1 MRLPRRRVMLAD
13 PRLAEA
19 ELIRPAELLQIPLMP
34 VVQGALGRMRRHRE
48 ESVIHASLLR
58 RRGVL
63 RPAAGGI
70 SYRNRRLSMT
80 SPIAEAPVPAAQ
92 KWAITFTVMVV
103 AFMQILD
110 TSVTNVIL
118 PHLQGSLSAGLDE
131 ASWVITSYL
140 AANAVVIPATG
151 WLTGLF
157 GRKRFFMIC
166 ATVFVISSFVSGAA
180 PDLTTLIA
188 ARIFQGLGGGPIIP
202 LSQAILW
209 EIFPFHQRGLAMAV
223 WGVGFI
229 LGPILGPTVGGYLAD
244 EWSWRWIFYINL
256 PVGIVG
262 FLLASACLFDPPYLR
277 KVARIDWWGLG
288 LMVAGFGCLQLVLD
302 RGEREDWFDSSTIV
316 ALTVVAVCAL
326 AGFLVRELM
335 ATDPILDL
343 AVFTDRNFA
352 TAALLISIV
361 GFGMFSGMLLVAV
374 FTQKLLGYDA
384 WTSGLVLAPG
394 GLGNIF
400 SLFASGLVTRI
411 DQRLMLAF
419 GCLLNAVSLY
429 MMTSLTLGMDYWAL
443 AMPRFIQGFAV
454 GFIFVP
460 LSTLALATIR
470 RDKLVNATAVYGM
483 LRNLGGSVGIAVVTT
498 LLAQR
503 SQFHQSTLV
512 SHVNVWDP
520 ETLERL
526 RRWVSHFAAKG
537 SDSFTAERQAITM
550 VYRETLDQAQLL
562 AYTDDFWLLAV
573 MFAAVSIFL
582 PFMRRIRLD
591 RPSST
596 GAADAERSPV
606 RAVEEGSV

>member
-1 MRLPRRRVMLAD
+1 MSIPGDYPSARAWMTLAGFEERTDDPPRPHSDVG
-13 PRLAEA
+13 
-19 ELIRPAELLQIPLMP
+19 PA
-34 VVQGALGRMRRHRE
+34 
-48 ESVIHASLLR
+48 
-58 RRGVL
+58 
-63 RPAAGGI
+63 
-70 SYRNRRLSMT
+70 MT
-80 SPIAEAPVPAAQ
+80 SPAPDAPPVSPAR
-92 KWAITFTVMVV
+92 KWAITVTVMVV

-110 TSVTNVIL
+110 TSVTNVVL

-131 ASWVITSYL
+131 VSWVITSYL

-151 WLTGLF
+151 WL
-157 GRKRFFMIC
+157 
-166 ATVFVISSFVSGAA
+166 
-180 PDLTTLIA
+180 
-188 ARIFQGLGGGPIIP
+188 
-202 LSQAILW
+202 
-209 EIFPFHQRGLAMAV
+209 
-223 WGVGFI
+223 VGFI
-229 LGPILGPTVGGYLAD
+229 
-244 EWSWRWIFYINL
+244 
-256 PVGIVG
+256 G
-262 FLLASACLFDPPYLR
+262 FVLASACLFDSPYLR

-316 ALTVVAVCAL
+316 ALAVVAFCAL

-343 AVFTDRNFA
+343 AVFADRNFA

-483 LRNLGGSVGIAVVTT
+483 LRNLGGSVGIAVTT
-498 LLAQR
+498 TRLAQ
-503 SQFHQSTLV
+503 
-512 SHVNVWDP
+512 P
-520 ETLERL
+520 
-526 RRWVSHFAAKG
+526 
-537 SDSFTAERQAITM
+537 
-550 VYRETLDQAQLL
+550 
-562 AYTDDFWLLAV
+562 
-573 MFAAVSIFL
+573 
-582 PFMRRIRLD
+582 
-591 RPSST
+591 
-596 GAADAERSPV
+596 
-606 RAVEEGSV
+606 

>member
-1 MRLPRRRVMLAD
+1 MPLPAPD
-13 PRLAEA
+13 AP
-19 ELIRPAELLQIPLMP
+19 P
-34 VVQGALGRMRRHRE
+34 V
-48 ESVIHASLLR
+48 
-58 RRGVL
+58 
-63 RPAAGGI
+63 
-70 SYRNRRLSMT
+70 
-80 SPIAEAPVPAAQ
+80 SPAQ
-92 KWAITFTVMVV
+92 KWAITLTVMVV

-110 TSVTNVIL
+110 TSVTNVVL

-131 ASWVITSYL
+131 VSWVITSYL

-151 WLTGLF
+151 WLVALV
-157 GRKRFFMIC
+157 GRKRLFLIC
-166 ATVFVISSFVSGAA
+166 TTLFVVSSFLSGAA
-180 PDLTTLIA
+180 PDLTTLII

-262 FLLASACLFDPPYLR
+262 FLMAGAFLFDPPYLR
-277 KVARIDWWGLG
+277 RVARVDWWGLG

-316 ALTVVAVCAL
+316 AMTIVAVCAMV
-326 AGFLVRELM
+326 GFLIRELTT
-335 ATDPILDL
+335 TDPILDL
-343 AVFTDRNFA
+343 SVFSDRNFA
-352 TAALLISIV
+352 TGAALISIV

-394 GLGNIF
+394 GIGNIC
-400 SLFASGLVTRI
+400 SLFASGIVTRV
-411 DQRLMLAF
+411 DQRWMLAF

-443 AMPRFIQGFAV
+443 ALPRFIQGFAV

-460 LSTLALATIR
+460 LSTLTLATIR
-470 RDKLVNATAVYGM
+470 RDKLVNATAAYGM
-483 LRNLGGSVGIAVVTT
+483 LRNVGGSVGIALTTT

-503 SQFHQSTLV
+503 SQFHQATLV
-512 SHVNVWDP
+512 SHVTRWDP
-520 ETLERL
+520 ETQERL
-526 RRWVSHFAAKG
+526 TRWAHHFTTLG
-537 SDSFTAERQAITM
+537 SDTFTAERQAVAMI
-550 VYRETLDQAQLL
+550 YRETVTQAQLL
-562 AYTDDFWLLAV
+562 AYADDFWLLAV
-573 MFAAVSIFL
+573 MFAVMPLLL
-582 PFMRRIRLD
+582 PLMRRIRLAPPAAA
-591 RPSST
+591 RAGEPSAQS
-596 GAADAERSPV
+596 
-606 RAVEEGSV
+606 AVEEGAV

>member
-1 MRLPRRRVMLAD
+1 
-13 PRLAEA
+13 
-19 ELIRPAELLQIPLMP
+19 
-34 VVQGALGRMRRHRE
+34 
-48 ESVIHASLLR
+48 
-58 RRGVL
+58 
-63 RPAAGGI
+63 
-70 SYRNRRLSMT
+70 MT
-80 SPIAEAPVPAAQ
+80 SPLPEAPPVASAQ

-110 TSVTNVIL
+110 TSVTNVVL

-131 ASWVITSYL
+131 VSWVITSYL
-140 AANAVVIPATG
+140 AANAVIIPATA
-151 WLTGLF
+151 WLAGLF
-157 GRKRFFMIC
+157 GRTRFFLIC
-166 ATVFVISSFVSGAA
+166 TTLFVLSSFLSGAA
-180 PDLTTLIA
+180 PDLTTLIV

-209 EIFPFHQRGLAMAV
+209 EIFPFRQRGLAMAV

-262 FLLASACLFDPPYLR
+262 FLMAGAFLFDPPDQR
-277 KVARIDWWGLG
+277 RAARIDWWGLG
-288 LMVAGFGCLQLVLD
+288 LMVMGFGCLQFVLD

-316 ALTVVAVCAL
+316 ALTLAAVCAL
-326 AGFLVRELM
+326 AGFLVRELT
-335 ATDPILDL
+335 ASDPILDL
-343 AVFTDRNFA
+343 TVFADRNFA
-352 TAALLISIV
+352 TGVTLMSIV
-361 GFGMFSGMLLVAV
+361 GFGMFSGILLVAV

-394 GLGNIF
+394 GLGNVF

-419 GCLLNAVSLY
+419 GCLLNAASLY

-443 AMPRFIQGFAV
+443 ALPRFIQGFAV

-460 LSTLALATIR
+460 LSTLTLATIR

-483 LRNLGGSVGIAVVTT
+483 LRNLGGSVGIAVTTT

-503 SQFHQSTLV
+503 SQFHQATLV
-512 SHVNVWDP
+512 SHITVWDP
-520 ETLERL
+520 ATQARL
-526 RRWVSHFAAKG
+526 TQWASHFAALG
-537 SDSFTAERQAITM
+537 SDTFTAENRAVAM
-550 VYRETLDQAQLL
+550 LYRETVAQAQLL

-573 MFAAVSIFL
+573 MFTAAPLFL
-582 PFMRRIRLD
+582 PLMRRIRLE
-591 RPSST
+591 P
-596 GAADAERSPV
+596 
-606 RAVEEGSV
+606 

>member
-1 MRLPRRRVMLAD
+1 MTA
-13 PRLAEA
+13 
-19 ELIRPAELLQIPLMP
+19 PAP
-34 VVQGALGRMRRHRE
+34 
-48 ESVIHASLLR
+48 
-58 RRGVL
+58 
-63 RPAAGGI
+63 
-70 SYRNRRLSMT
+70 
-80 SPIAEAPVPAAQ
+80 EAPAITPARR
-92 KWAITFTVMVV
+92 WAITFTVMVV

-110 TSVTNVIL
+110 TSVTNVVL

-131 ASWVITSYL
+131 VSWVITSYL

-151 WLTGLF
+151 WLAGLL

-166 ATVFVISSFVSGAA
+166 ATVFVVSSFLSGAA
-180 PDLTTLIA
+180 PDLTTLIV

-262 FLLASACLFDPPYLR
+262 FLMASVFLFDPPYLR
-277 KVARIDWWGLG
+277 RAARIDWWGLG
-288 LMVAGFGCLQLVLD
+288 LMIAGFGCLQLVLD
-302 RGEREDWFDSSTIV
+302 RGEREEWFDSSTII
-316 ALTVVAVCAL
+316 ALAIIAVCAL
-326 AGFLVRELM
+326 AGFLIRELL
-335 ATDPILDL
+335 ATDPVLDL

-352 TAALLISIV
+352 MGATLSAIV

-394 GLGNIF
+394 GLGNVF

-419 GCLLNAVSLY
+419 GCLLNAISLY

-443 AMPRFIQGFAV
+443 ALPRFIQGFAV

-460 LSTLALATIR
+460 MSTLTLATIR
-470 RDKLVNATAVYGM
+470 REKLVNATAVYGM
-483 LRNLGGSVGIAVVTT
+483 MRNIGGSVGIAVVTT

-503 SQFHQSTLV
+503 SQFHQATLV
-512 SHVNVWDP
+512 SHITAWDP
-520 ETLERL
+520 ETSARL
-526 RRWVSHFAAKG
+526 TRWASHFLAQGNDA
-537 SDSFTAERQAITM
+537 FTAERQAVAM
-550 VYRETLDQAQLL
+550 LYRETVAQAQLL
-562 AYTDDFWLLAV
+562 AYADDFWVLAV
-573 MFAAVSIFL
+573 MFAAVPLFF
-582 PFMRRIRLD
+582 PFMRRIRMD
-591 RPSST
+591 TPPSP
-596 GAADAERSPV
+596 GAERSPAP
-606 RAVEEGSV
+606 AVEEGVA

>member
-1 MRLPRRRVMLAD
+1 VTPPETTDAA
-13 PRLAEA
+13 P
-19 ELIRPAELLQIPLMP
+19 ISPA
-34 VVQGALGRMRRHRE
+34 R
-48 ESVIHASLLR
+48 
-58 RRGVL
+58 
-63 RPAAGGI
+63 
-70 SYRNRRLSMT
+70 
-80 SPIAEAPVPAAQ
+80 

-110 TSVTNVIL
+110 TSVTNVVL

-131 ASWVITSYL
+131 VSWVITSYL

-151 WLTGLF
+151 WLSGVF
-157 GRKRFFMIC
+157 GRKRFFLIC
-166 ATVFVISSFVSGAA
+166 STLFVVSSFASGAA
-180 PDLTTLIA
+180 PDLPTLIV

-262 FLLASACLFDPPYLR
+262 FLMASAFLFDPPYLR
-277 KVARIDWWGLG
+277 RAGRTDWLGLG
-288 LMVAGFGCLQLVLD
+288 LMVAGFGGLQLVLD
-302 RGEREDWFDSSTIV
+302 RGEREDWFGSSMIVTLTI
-316 ALTVVAVCAL
+316 VAVCAL
-326 AGFLVRELM
+326 VAFLVRELVT
-335 ATDPILDL
+335 TDPILDL
-343 AVFTDRNFA
+343 TVFADRNFA
-352 TAALLISIV
+352 AGATLICIV

-400 SLFASGLVTRI
+400 SLFASGIVTRV

-443 AMPRFIQGFAV
+443 ALPRFIQGFAV

-483 LRNLGGSVGIAVVTT
+483 LRNVGGSVGIAVVTT

-503 SQFHQSTLV
+503 SQFHQATLA
-512 SHVNVWDP
+512 SHITAWDP
-520 ETLERL
+520 ETRARL
-526 RRWVSHFAAKG
+526 LRWASHFAVQGNDA
-537 SDSFTAERQAITM
+537 FTAERRAVAM
-550 VYRETLDQAQLL
+550 LYRETVQQAQLL
-562 AYTDDFWLLAV
+562 AYADDFWLLAV
-573 MFAAVSIFL
+573 MFAVVPLFL
-582 PFMRRIRLD
+582 PLMRRVRLQ
-591 RPSST
+591 PASS
-596 GAADAERSPV
+596 AAPEHSRAPAE
-606 RAVEEGSV
+606 ESVA

>member
-1 MRLPRRRVMLAD
+1 MSTTP
-13 PRLAEA
+13 
-19 ELIRPAELLQIPLMP
+19 PAPDAPP
-34 VVQGALGRMRRHRE
+34 V
-48 ESVIHASLLR
+48 S
-58 RRGVL
+58 
-63 RPAAGGI
+63 PA
-70 SYRNRRLSMT
+70 R
-80 SPIAEAPVPAAQ
+80 

-131 ASWVITSYL
+131 VSWVITSYL

-157 GRKRFFMIC
+157 GRTRFFLIC
-166 ATVFVISSFVSGAA
+166 TTLFVVSSFLSGAA
-180 PDLTTLIA
+180 PDLTTLII

-262 FLLASACLFDPPYLR
+262 FLLASVCLFDPPYLR
-277 KVARIDWWGLG
+277 RATRIDWWGLG
-288 LMVAGFGCLQLVLD
+288 LMVVGFGCLQLVLD
-302 RGEREDWFDSSTIV
+302 RGEREDWFDSPAIV
-316 ALTVVAVCAL
+316 GMTVVAVAAL
-326 AGFLVRELM
+326 AGFLIREL
-335 ATDPILDL
+335 TTSEPILDL
-343 AVFTDRNFA
+343 TVFTDRNFA
-352 TAALLISIV
+352 TGCTLICIV

-400 SLFASGLVTRI
+400 SLFASGIVTRV

-443 AMPRFIQGFAV
+443 ALPRFVQGFAV

-460 LSTLALATIR
+460 LSTLTLATIR
-470 RDKLVNATAVYGM
+470 RDKLVNATAAYGM
-483 LRNLGGSVGIAVVTT
+483 LRNVGGSVGIAVVTT

-503 SQFHQSTLV
+503 SQFHQTTLV
-512 SHVNVWDP
+512 SHVTRWDP
-520 ETLERL
+520 ETQERL
-526 RRWVSHFAAKG
+526 GRWASHFAALG
-537 SDSFTAERQAITM
+537 SDTFTAERQAIAM
-550 VYRETLDQAQLL
+550 LYRETIAQAQLL
-562 AYTDDFWLLAV
+562 AYADDFWLLAL
-573 MFAAVSIFL
+573 MFAAVPLFL
-582 PFMRRIRLD
+582 PLMRRIRLQ
-591 RPSST
+591 P
-596 GAADAERSPV
+596 AAPPRAAAGERVPALPTAE
-606 RAVEEGSV
+606 

>member
-1 MRLPRRRVMLAD
+1 MTAMLP
-13 PRLAEA
+13 
-19 ELIRPAELLQIPLMP
+19 
-34 VVQGALGRMRRHRE
+34 
-48 ESVIHASLLR
+48 
-58 RRGVL
+58 
-63 RPAAGGI
+63 
-70 SYRNRRLSMT
+70 
-80 SPIAEAPVPAAQ
+80 EAPVSPAR
-92 KWAITFTVMVV
+92 KWAITLTVMVV

-110 TSVTNVIL
+110 TSVANVIL

-140 AANAVVIPATG
+140 AAMAVIIPASG
-151 WLTGLF
+151 WLVGLF
-157 GRKRFFMIC
+157 GRKRFFLLC
-166 ATVFVISSFVSGAA
+166 CSLFVVSSFVSGAA
-180 PDLTTLIA
+180 PDLTTLIV

-209 EIFPFHQRGLAMAV
+209 EIFPFQQRGLAMAV

-256 PVGIVG
+256 PVGFIG
-262 FLLASACLFDPPYLR
+262 FVLASACLFDSPYLR

-316 ALTVVAVCAL
+316 ALAVVAFCAL

-343 AVFTDRNFA
+343 AVFADRNFA
-352 TAALLISIV
+352 TAAFLIAIV

-384 WTSGLVLAPG
+384 WTAGLVLAPG
-394 GLGNIF
+394 GLGNVF

-419 GCLLNAVSLY
+419 GCLLNAASLY

-443 AMPRFIQGFAV
+443 ALPRFIQGFAV

-460 LSTLALATIR
+460 LSTLTLATVR
-470 RDKLVNATAVYGM
+470 RDKLVNATAVYGWV
-483 LRNLGGSVGIAVVTT
+483 RNVGGSVGIAVVTT
-498 LLAQR
+498 RLAQR

-512 SHVNVWDP
+512 THIPAWDW
-520 ETLERL
+520 ETRVRL
-526 RRWVSHFAAKG
+526 AEWARHFVTQG
-537 SDSFTAERQAITM
+537 SDTFTADRQAVAM
-550 VYRETLDQAQLL
+550 LYRETVSQAQLL
-562 AYTDDFWLLAV
+562 AYADDFWLLAM
-573 MFAAVSIFL
+573 MFAAVPLVL
-582 PFMRRIRLD
+582 PFMRRIRLE
-591 RPSST
+591 PMSSAT
-596 GAADAERSPV
+596 AAAGERAAAPV
-606 RAVEEGSV
+606 VDERAV

>member
-1 MRLPRRRVMLAD
+1 
-13 PRLAEA
+13 
-19 ELIRPAELLQIPLMP
+19 
-34 VVQGALGRMRRHRE
+34 
-48 ESVIHASLLR
+48 
-58 RRGVL
+58 
-63 RPAAGGI
+63 
-70 SYRNRRLSMT
+70 MT
-80 SPIAEAPVPAAQ
+80 SPAPEAPISATQ

-131 ASWVITSYL
+131 VSWVITSYL

-151 WLTGLF
+151 WLVALL
-157 GRKRFFMIC
+157 GRKKLFLIC
-166 ATVFVISSFVSGAA
+166 TTLFVVSSFLSGAA
-180 PDLTTLIA
+180 PDLTTLII

-256 PVGIVG
+256 PVGLVG
-262 FLLASACLFDPPYLR
+262 FIMAGAFLFDPPYLR
-277 KVARIDWWGLG
+277 KLVKIDWWGLA
-288 LMVAGFGCLQLVLD
+288 LMIVGFGCLQLVLD
-302 RGEREDWFDSSTIV
+302 RGEREDWFDSPVIV
-316 ALTVVAVCAL
+316 AMTLMAVAAL
-326 AGFLVRELM
+326 VAFLIRELW

-343 AVFTDRNFA
+343 TVFTDRNFA
-352 TAALLISIV
+352 TGAALISVV

-400 SLFASGLVTRI
+400 SLFASGIVTRI
-411 DQRLMLAF
+411 DQRWMLAF

-429 MMTSLTLGMDYWAL
+429 MMTSLTLGMDYWSLAL
-443 AMPRFIQGFAV
+443 PRFIQGFAV

-460 LSTLALATIR
+460 LSTLTLATIQR
-470 RDKLVNATAVYGM
+470 HKLVNATAVYGM
-483 LRNLGGSVGIAVVTT
+483 LRNVGGSVGIAVVTT

-503 SQFHQSTLV
+503 SQYHQATLTT
-512 SHVNVWDP
+512 HVTVYDP
-520 ETLERL
+520 ETQARL
-526 RRWVSHFAAKG
+526 AQWASHFASLG
-537 SDSFTAERQAITM
+537 SDAFTAERRAVAM
-550 VYRETLDQAQLL
+550 LYRETVAQAQLL
-562 AYTDDFWLLAV
+562 AYADDFWLLAV
-573 MFAAVSIFL
+573 MFATVPLFL
-582 PFMRRIRLD
+582 PLMRRIRLEQAKAAAAKE
-591 RPSST
+591 RPH
-596 GAADAERSPV
+596 P
-606 RAVEEGSV
+606 VEEGAV